1 MCLNITA
8 VRSSL
13 SVPSGLSNLLHETL
27 FLPLGGG
34 GVVHVPEEEVASN
47 VVVVIRSREDQ
58 FGRVDLVRVRYH
70 AVSQLSHQIPRSDRR
85 YHVEVRA
92 RTFMSISS
100 KEKPASVGQSSSF
113 WMFCSCTLS
122 VLLHLHCIPLYI
134 KSSLSLSY
142 KEGLHTA
149 QVLEVDLAVLVV
161 GLDRDST
168 VNRVAR
174 VEDDLAAV
182 VDTQVIQEQPA
193 RPALRSFVSNPL
205 QQRPQRLTVAED
217 ATVTVIVIAIGIVI
231 VIVVIVVTLIA
242 TVK

>member
-1 MCLNITA
+1 
-8 VRSSL
+8 
-13 SVPSGLSNLLHETL
+13 
-27 FLPLGGG
+27 
-34 GVVHVPEEEVASN
+34 
-47 VVVVIRSREDQ
+47 
-58 FGRVDLVRVRYH
+58 
-70 AVSQLSHQIPRSDRR
+70 
-85 YHVEVRA
+85 
-92 RTFMSISS
+92 MSISS

-182 VDTQVIQEQPA
+182 VDAQVIQEQPA

>member
-1 MCLNITA
+1 
-8 VRSSL
+8 
-13 SVPSGLSNLLHETL
+13 
-27 FLPLGGG
+27 
-34 GVVHVPEEEVASN
+34 
-47 VVVVIRSREDQ
+47 
-58 FGRVDLVRVRYH
+58 
-70 AVSQLSHQIPRSDRR
+70 
-85 YHVEVRA
+85 
-92 RTFMSISS
+92 MSISS

-113 WMFCSCTLS
+113 WMFCSCTFS

-134 KSSLSLSY
+134 KSSLSLSLSY

-182 VDTQVIQEQPA
+182 VDAQVIQEQPA